1 MTFLCPLTSASWR
14 TRYVECMNPIIEW
27 MLMVHRVVWFPLN
40 WTLGLDR
47 TSVELPAEFA
57 PALYRGTAPP
67 ELRVVKGGRPTRASG
82 AR

>member
-14 TRYVECMNPIIEW
+14 TGYVECMNPIIEW
-27 MLMVHRVVWFPLN
+27 MLMIHRVVWFPLN

-47 TSVELPAEFA
+47 TSVELPIEFA
-57 PALYRGTAPP
+57 PALHRGSAL
-67 ELRVVKGGRPTRASG
+67 EQQIVKDGRPTRASG